1 MNAGMLIGEVS
12 DVRIGRWDI
21 TTEDHRTINNSFKLL
36 CDDKYFLIVTNEN
49 ISKLFE
55 GAKVDVIISH
65 DIDSNHNILL
75 KAEQIHMGYD
85 STLQAQLPYKD
96 N

>member
-1 MNAGMLIGEVS
+1 MNSGMLIGEVS
-12 DVRIGRWDI
+12 DVRIGRLDI
-21 TTEDHRTINNSFKLL
+21 ATKDHRIINNSFTLL
-36 CDDKYFLIVTNEN
+36 CDDKNFLIVTNEN
-49 ISKLFE
+49 ISKLFD

-75 KAEQIHMGYD
+75 KAERIYMGYD

-96 N
+96 D